1 MIHAFALLLV
11 LIGLPPLAGQD
22 LQPVKTTT
30 APAACQ
36 VIQAKEYLDKYFV
49 CGPNPAR
56 ADILQIS
63 YSETGPKL
71 HIFTS
76 KAAWEQH
83 FRAVEHKNC
92 SDFQVASGSKPDKQ
106 IQRGFRRNR
115 R

>member
-1 MIHAFALLLV
+1 MIRAFTLLLI
-11 LIGLPPLAGQD
+11 LIGPLTLAGQD

-36 VIQAKEYLDKYFV
+36 VTQAKEYLDKYFA
-49 CGPNPAR
+49 CGANPAH

-63 YSETGPKL
+63 YGEAGPKL

-83 FRAVEHKNC
+83 FHAVEHKNC
-92 SDFQVASGSKPDKQ
+92 SDFQVASGSKPDRQ
-106 IQRGFRRNR
+106 IQRGYRRNR